1 MGFKDG
7 MFHVPLSLSSA
18 APAPDSIPKGM
29 KEQMLEMKMK
39 ALTSKKQILATVLAL
54 AMVVGAVGVI
64 GMSDSY
70 DAEDEE
76 TLYIGGT
83 LISGITGLQNQKFV
97 VNQDLVLENGTF
109 IRLNDTNTLTVN
121 EGVTVTLKQNSEFTV
136 NSGAAVDIKGA
147 IVTEGTNA
155 LTMNDGST
163 MTVNGTLTV
172 NGADSMEVKNGATL
186 NVPGILNINKD
197 GSAIYNGTVTVTN
210 IVNVNGTVAGT
221 IILTGG
227 EATVNTTKT
236 GLNAVFKMNDT
247 AKVHIIDAAGEVS
260 ITDADGNQ
268 VYLKNLK
275 GLEITHDDSAVISG
289 TPIMS
294 DENAEAAFSIVK
306 GVAQI
311 DDMVTK
317 KVIINIEYDAEL
329 KVNGAL
335 DAKDDNGVP
344 MIKGTG
350 ALTVTG
356 MDSIITT
363 YVNQPLTINTK
374 SAPNVGLDFNGV
386 TYADANYN
394 YYVTVEKALQNP
406 AEGSVIKVYGD
417 VVINEDLVIPDD
429 VTLDISEADS
439 LTVAKDVTVTIKA
452 DEDAAGTAGAGVGG
466 NINSAGTDVIV
477 NGTIIVEDV
486 NDSTELDADVT
497 SDIALK
503 DGDTLTYTN
512 LNKALGEVE
521 GGETVTLRKDVVLT
535 DDLLIPEKVTLVMD
549 GYDITVSPAAT
560 KTVTITVMGTLD
572 GKKADSIVDLGE
584 KGVMIA
590 KDDTSTTDALPYIMM
605 DTFDNIELN
614 AAGTNQPQGAWYST
628 ADADVITSILGLEAG
643 IGDAT
648 SDVAVYG
655 QTEVPKDLVF
665 ENDKTIVF
673 NDAVLSGGDGI
684 DFGKNKAV
692 FMKNVDVGTIKTT
705 DMITFMAG
713 VDATVIGTISG
724 ATPVTGDVTLVNAK
738 PAESQALV
746 FVCDGGLVSLVGN
759 IVKDDANEE
768 SSASFGGNLGI
779 IGTQVGYYDAPVNFY
794 IKDGAKLEVK
804 SPMFLISSD
813 LTVPAGTSIDFVS
826 DLAGKVAL
834 VTVDGDVVVNGTL
847 GTADSNIF
855 LGLACEDI
863 EEKHNLTVAEGAKAY
878 LAVAGVNGDVAIDGT
893 ADFLGLAAAGDVTID
908 GDVTAIMI
916 GALGNVAID
925 GDVAIRDYV
934 PTVKEIKDFVAGVVG
949 QTVIDNMVAQLDPEV
964 QAVVYNVYN
973 AISALKIPAAICGNN
988 VDITGTVETQ
998 AIVATL
1004 VPIDGNTEGGNITVA
1019 EGAKAETYVM
1029 AAGNFDVNDE
1039 MTVFTVE
1046 GGNINLAGDV
1056 DSYVIIGGDVVIPG
1070 TVDGIAIIAVDNVV
1084 VDVTDE
1090 NIVINEINRQVIEDL
1105 IQTVIEN
1112 TTGEF
1117 GTVSVAGVYNGSA
1130 IVAKDVAVAGTATLV
1145 DFEGYHSGIYTETLD
1160 VDGKITVCFIEATKS
1175 VDIAAK
1181 AMVVSKIFNTVNLDL
1196 AGELTINGL
1205 AGYTS
1210 IIEETTSID
1219 GGKLIANDVLVLGHA
1234 DITNGGA
1241 LATGTAANVVVDELV
1256 VGIDVEDIFQNGKG
1270 AQSTGTVGNNVYLDT
1285 AGVAYASA
1293 GSTIGT
1299 GVADEKSTTF
1309 YMVDSY
1315 YRGVEWFTAY
1325 VEDSKVIAINKVVE
1339 GTDAYA
1345 YVDGWR
1351 LTATFPGQIIENEI
1365 IGAVENVYQ
1374 NIRYDIYA
1382 VTVVADPAIGGVYIE
1397 NIPLS
1402 KSGNVFFM
1410 DSNMSYDANKTS
1422 YSVKYNLVNGYTGS
1436 VEMYVNGNLR
1446 DNFDFVLP
1454 ENTENLQQIDIKIS
1468 LTYDASTATGG
1479 EGGDEGLTLIEILL
1493 IIITAAIIV
1502 IGVVVIFR
1510 MLRS

>member
-439 LTVAKDVTVTIKA
+439 LTVAKDVSS
-452 DEDAAGTAGAGVGG
+452 DAGG
-466 NINSAGTDVIV
+466 EVWSAGIW
-477 NGTIIVEDV
+477 
-486 NDSTELDADVT
+486 
-497 SDIALK
+497 
-503 DGDTLTYTN
+503 
-512 LNKALGEVE
+512 
-521 GGETVTLRKDVVLT
+521 RK
-535 DDLLIPEKVTLVMD
+535 
-549 GYDITVSPAAT
+549 
-560 KTVTITVMGTLD
+560 
-572 GKKADSIVDLGE
+572 
-584 KGVMIA
+584 
-590 KDDTSTTDALPYIMM
+590 
-605 DTFDNIELN
+605 
-614 AAGTNQPQGAWYST
+614 
-628 ADADVITSILGLEAG
+628 
-643 IGDAT
+643 
-648 SDVAVYG
+648 
-655 QTEVPKDLVF
+655 
-665 ENDKTIVF
+665 
-673 NDAVLSGGDGI
+673 
-684 DFGKNKAV
+684 
-692 FMKNVDVGTIKTT
+692 
-705 DMITFMAG
+705 
-713 VDATVIGTISG
+713 
-724 ATPVTGDVTLVNAK
+724 
-738 PAESQALV
+738 
-746 FVCDGGLVSLVGN
+746 
-759 IVKDDANEE
+759 
-768 SSASFGGNLGI
+768 
-779 IGTQVGYYDAPVNFY
+779 
-794 IKDGAKLEVK
+794 
-804 SPMFLISSD
+804 
-813 LTVPAGTSIDFVS
+813 
-826 DLAGKVAL
+826 
-834 VTVDGDVVVNGTL
+834 
-847 GTADSNIF
+847 
-855 LGLACEDI
+855 
-863 EEKHNLTVAEGAKAY
+863 
-878 LAVAGVNGDVAIDGT
+878 
-893 ADFLGLAAAGDVTID
+893 
-908 GDVTAIMI
+908 
-916 GALGNVAID
+916 
-925 GDVAIRDYV
+925 
-934 PTVKEIKDFVAGVVG
+934 
-949 QTVIDNMVAQLDPEV
+949 
-964 QAVVYNVYN
+964 
-973 AISALKIPAAICGNN
+973 
-988 VDITGTVETQ
+988 
-998 AIVATL
+998 
-1004 VPIDGNTEGGNITVA
+1004 
-1019 EGAKAETYVM
+1019 
-1029 AAGNFDVNDE
+1029 
-1039 MTVFTVE
+1039 
-1046 GGNINLAGDV
+1046 
-1056 DSYVIIGGDVVIPG
+1056 
-1070 TVDGIAIIAVDNVV
+1070 
-1084 VDVTDE
+1084 
-1090 NIVINEINRQVIEDL
+1090 
-1105 IQTVIEN
+1105 
-1112 TTGEF
+1112 
-1117 GTVSVAGVYNGSA
+1117 
-1130 IVAKDVAVAGTATLV
+1130 
-1145 DFEGYHSGIYTETLD
+1145 
-1160 VDGKITVCFIEATKS
+1160 
-1175 VDIAAK
+1175 
-1181 AMVVSKIFNTVNLDL
+1181 
-1196 AGELTINGL
+1196 
-1205 AGYTS
+1205 
-1210 IIEETTSID
+1210 
-1219 GGKLIANDVLVLGHA
+1219 
-1234 DITNGGA
+1234 
-1241 LATGTAANVVVDELV
+1241 
-1256 VGIDVEDIFQNGKG
+1256 
-1270 AQSTGTVGNNVYLDT
+1270 
-1285 AGVAYASA
+1285 
-1293 GSTIGT
+1293 
-1299 GVADEKSTTF
+1299 
-1309 YMVDSY
+1309 
-1315 YRGVEWFTAY
+1315 
-1325 VEDSKVIAINKVVE
+1325 
-1339 GTDAYA
+1339 
-1345 YVDGWR
+1345 
-1351 LTATFPGQIIENEI
+1351 
-1365 IGAVENVYQ
+1365 
-1374 NIRYDIYA
+1374 
-1382 VTVVADPAIGGVYIE
+1382 
-1397 NIPLS
+1397 
-1402 KSGNVFFM
+1402 
-1410 DSNMSYDANKTS
+1410 
-1422 YSVKYNLVNGYTGS
+1422 
-1436 VEMYVNGNLR
+1436 
-1446 DNFDFVLP
+1446 
-1454 ENTENLQQIDIKIS
+1454 
-1468 LTYDASTATGG
+1468 
-1479 EGGDEGLTLIEILL
+1479 
-1493 IIITAAIIV
+1493 
-1502 IGVVVIFR
+1502 
-1510 MLRS
+1510 